1 MDDVRRTRLNK
12 LFDSTIRGQTT
23 ITGNRQHATHFLEA
37 LCIQPEPVAC
47 VHKIVTGK
55 AGLASLQN
63 AMFMQSSVDFFNGL
77 ATRVLTYMQLPEL
90 ADVGD
95 GQMLRQVLLKI
106 VEPSVFWMPFSQAFR
121 SGTLSEK
128 AQLSFAW
135 VMLQLVS
142 LPGDEAT
149 PYREEAQD
157 ASVIN
162 ALLGSSQGD
171 IRAVGYKIKH
181 MLDTRGVT
189 LIHDNDY
196 HPGGRHDNDF
206 VDFHE
211 ISLMPTADEIT
222 SKEVPFLRTSHEVE
236 DSDEGGRLAIHLD
249 NQFRLLREDML
260 FEMREE
266 LQILLGAKKGNHR
279 ALVVD
284 GLVLHDMY
292 RDENLD
298 DNRSKK
304 INKWGIVLKCNKDFW
319 FLKGITKPE
328 ERKKTLLGDRKRIK
342 HQSFACLIID
352 DNVVAFPTI
361 NRDEE
366 YLSRNPPEIVIQIEG
381 KVATIQTLLR
391 LKNARNVKLCMINT
405 AIFAYEPVLTALKEA
420 SSMPLELELIRWA
433 DKSPL
438 HRVQSSPQDVIWAI
452 KANPSQ
458 DLSGILKTGRPV
470 LLDDAQ
476 TSSLLSGLTQRV
488 SLIQGPPGTGK
499 SFIGALLAKVLHDHT
514 AKTILVCCYT
524 NHALDQFLE
533 DLMNVGIPKD
543 HIVRLGGKATPRTE
557 PLTLYNQKQVQKL
570 GRADWFTIDGL
581 KARSTAAFRGLESA
595 FSMYKSSNVTLPNL
609 MDYLEFEEPEF
620 FAAFQL
626 PTLIDSSGMQ
636 RVGNRGRAV
645 NPFSLYQR
653 WIAGKDAGWSKDE
666 PSVLAASR
674 IWNMSL
680 TSRREQVTQWQMAI
694 LMDHVERLYDTAKS
708 YNKSQT
714 ELERKFAEGAG
725 AILRSKRIIGCTT
738 TAAAKYSED
747 IRAASPGVL
756 LVEEAGEILESH
768 ILTALS
774 DKTDQMILIGDH
786 QQLRPKVNHY
796 RLTVEKGEGYDL
808 NRSLFERLILKGYP
822 HRTLCKQHRM
832 RPEIANLVRHLTYP
846 DLVDADSTKNR
857 PNLRGVSNNIVFIDH
872 RKPEDEEMRVV
883 DMQDLGAKSSKR
895 NTHEVLMILKILRY
909 LAQQGY
915 GTDKAVIL
923 TPYLGQLQSLRDA
936 LQKNNDPILN
946 DLDSYDLVRAGL
958 ITQADANSSKQ
969 PIRLA
974 TIDNYQGEESDIVI
988 VSLTRSNAS
997 HDIGF
1002 MYSPE
1007 RLNVL
1012 LSRARDALIILGNAE
1027 TFKMSRKGQELW
1039 GRLFDLLKQ
1048 GGNLYDGLP
1057 VRCERHKDR
1066 TALLTSPADFDE
1078 KCPDGGCR
1086 EPCGTM
1092 LSCGLHPCPSK
1103 CHQLYDHSKM
1113 KCEFVIDSSCP
1124 AGHRKS
1130 YRCHEQ
1136 PDFTCTKCERDKKQA
1151 EIKKQK
1157 ALDRQR
1163 KRDAEQLEHAKKLAE
1178 LDEEIEALRQANQDA
1193 QQSQAR
1199 QNIIRQKERDLEAA
1213 RTRKAQVAS
1222 PSAPSN
1228 AKATPTIHGNSTASR
1243 PETTP
1248 SDRETAPIPDEIPR
1262 ASPMALVSSPSHDE
1276 WQRQKMV
1283 DGADNEHIDA
1293 LMEMTGLEMVKEQV
1307 LAIKDKIDVS
1317 NRQDTSV
1324 KDERFHVVL
1333 LGNPGTGK
1341 TTVARHYAKILT
1353 SLNVLPGDEF
1363 METTGSRLAND
1374 GVPGTKKLIET
1385 VMNAGGGA
1393 IFIDEAYQLTSNLGG
1408 DRVLEFLLA
1417 EMENQVGQIVFILAG
1432 YNKQMEKFFEHN
1444 PGLTSRVPYRLQFAD
1459 YTDSELLTMLE
1470 KMINKKYK
1478 GRMRIEDDTR
1488 GLYGRIAIRR
1498 LGRGRGKEGFG
1509 NARALHNM
1517 FAQITERMA
1526 KRITRDRKEGLNPDD
1541 FLITKEDLIGP
1552 DPSRVIVTS
1561 KAWNDLQ
1568 NLTGLKTVKESVRN
1582 LFDLINANYKRELQE
1597 KNPIE
1602 MTLNRVFLGSPGTG
1616 KTTVAK
1622 LYGQVLAD
1630 LGLISNGEV
1639 IVKNP
1644 ADFIGSVL
1652 GESEKNTKAILANTV
1667 GKVLVI
1673 DEAKT
1678 NLAIAQAYML
1688 YSGKG
1693 GAGKQSDPY
1702 KTAVIDTIVA
1712 EVQSTPGE
1720 DRCVLMLGYDAE
1732 IKEMFQ
1738 NVNPGLA
1745 RRFAI
1750 EDAFRFEDFSDPE
1763 LLEILSLKLKQQ
1775 DLDATDKAKAVA
1787 IEVLSQARNR
1797 PNFGNAGEVENL
1809 LSKAKNNYQTRQAS
1823 LPTAQRSFEVVFQP
1837 QDFDIDF
1844 DRAENSDERLKKLF
1858 ENVIGCERTIEK
1870 LKGYQHIARVMK
1882 AKGSDAR
1889 DLIPTNFVFKGPPGT
1904 GKTTTAR
1911 KMGQVYYDMGF
1922 LSSGEVIECSASELV
1937 GEYVGQTGPKT
1948 QRVFE
1953 KALGRVLFIDEAY
1966 RLGEGQFAK
1975 EAIDEVVGLMTSERF
1990 ASKIVVILAGYDRE
2004 MNQLLDVNTGL
2015 SSRFPEEIIFEHM
2028 SPEHCLEILRK
2039 NLKAQDIQVR
2049 ELEDSSSMAYQDM
2062 AKLIRSLSTLP
2073 SWGNARDI
2081 LTLSKQM
2088 IITALRNVKPG
2099 GSALK
2104 LSGEDALACMQKMY
2118 SEKRAR
2124 ADNVPSTKPFGG
2136 LLQQLPP
2143 PPAHHQPSIVTSHAT
2158 KTAAPKPKREEKG
2171 NVEPVGSGERRDA
2184 DVSDQ
2189 VWKELLADKRAAI
2202 QEAERRENNLQ
2213 QLDSEIALQA
2223 VEEAEQ
2229 QAQLAQLAHR
2239 KEQSQKEYALDDELK
2254 RRHEEER
2261 LKLLAAKVERE
2272 KIVAELEEKRRKA
2285 LEERKQEAQVQA
2297 KLRAMGVCVAGF
2309 RWIKQSMGYRC
2320 AGGSHFISN
2329 AELGL

>member
-1 MDDVRRTRLNK
+1 MDDVRRIRLNK

-23 ITGNRQHATHFLEA
+23 ITGNRQNATHFLEA
-37 LCIQPEPVAC
+37 LCVQPEPVAC

-55 AGLASLQN
+55 AGLASLQS

-142 LPGDEAT
+142 LPGDDAT
-149 PYREEAQD
+149 LYREEAQD
-157 ASVIN
+157 ASVID

-181 MLDTRGVT
+181 ILDTRGVT
-189 LIHDNDY
+189 LIDDNDY

-206 VDFHE
+206 VDFHD
-211 ISLMPTADEIT
+211 ISLMPTADEII
-222 SKEVPFLRTSHEVE
+222 SKEVPFLRTHHEVE

-266 LQILLGAKKGNHR
+266 VQMLLGAKKGNLG

-304 INKWGIVLKCNKDFW
+304 TNKWGIVLKCKKDFW

-328 ERKKTLLGDRKRIK
+328 ERKKTFLDDRKRIK
-342 HQSFACLIID
+342 HQSSACLIID

-361 NRDEE
+361 HRDEE
-366 YLSRNPPEIVIQIEG
+366 YLSRNPPQIVIQLEG

-391 LKNARNVKLCMINT
+391 LKNARNIKLCIMNT
-405 AIFAYEPVLTALKEA
+405 AIFSYEPVLTGLKRA
-420 SSMPLELELIRWA
+420 SSMPLEFELIRWT
-433 DKSPL
+433 DKSPM
-438 HRVQSSPQDVIWAI
+438 RRPQSSPRHVIRAI
-452 KANPSQ
+452 QANPNR
-458 DLSGILKTGRPV
+458 DLSGILKTGKQV

-476 TSSLLSGLTQRV
+476 TASLLSGLTQRV

-514 AKTILVCCYT
+514 ARTIL
-524 NHALDQFLE
+524 FLE
-533 DLMNVGIPKD
+533 DLMKVGIPKS
-543 HIVRLGGKATPRTE
+543 HIVRLGGKATPLTE
-557 PLTLYNQKQVQKL
+557 PLTLYNQKQVRKF
-570 GRADWFTIDGL
+570 GRADWITIDGL
-581 KARSTAAFRGLESA
+581 KARSTGAFRRLDSA
-595 FSMYKSSNVTLPNL
+595 FRRYKWSKVTLPSL
-609 MDYLEFEEPEF
+609 MGYLELEAPEF

-626 PTLIDSSGMQ
+626 PSLVDSSGMR
-636 RVGNRGRAV
+636 RVGNRGRAID
-645 NPFSLYQR
+645 PFSLYQ
-653 WIAGKDAGWSKDE
+653 IWS
-666 PSVLAASR
+666 
-674 IWNMSL
+674 MSL
-680 TSRREQVTQWQMAI
+680 KSRREQIKKWKMAI
-694 LMDHVERLYDTAKS
+694 LMGHVERLCDMAKS

-714 ELERKFAEGAG
+714 KLERKFAEGAD

-738 TAAAKYSED
+738 TAAAKYSAD

-768 ILTALS
+768 ILTALG

-832 RPEIANLVRHLTYP
+832 RPEISNLVRHLTYP
-846 DLVDADSTKNR
+846 DLVDAESTKNR

-872 RKPEDEEMRVV
+872 RKPEDEEMRVA
-883 DMQDLGAKSSKR
+883 DMQDAGAKSSKR
-895 NTHEVLMILKILRY
+895 NTYEVLMILKILRY

-915 GTDKAVIL
+915 GTDKVVIL

-958 ITQADANSSKQ
+958 ITQAAANSSKQ

-1178 LDEEIEALRQANQDA
+1178 LDEEIEALRQADQDA

-1199 QNIIRQKERDLEAA
+1199 QNITRQKERDLEAA
-1213 RTRKAQVAS
+1213 RTRKAQGAS

-1262 ASPMALVSSPSHDE
+1262 ASPMALASSPSHDE

-1353 SLNVLPGDEF
+1353 SLNVLPGDAF
-1363 METTGSRLAND
+1363 VETTGSRLAND
-1374 GVPGTKKLIET
+1374 GVPGTKNLIET

-1393 IFIDEAYQLTSNLGG
+1393 IFIDEAYQLTSNSGG
-1408 DRVLEFLLA
+1408 DRVLDFLLA
-1417 EMENQVGQIVFILAG
+1417 EMENQVGRIVFILAG

-1444 PGLTSRVPYRLQFAD
+1444 PGLTSRVPYRLQFTD

-1470 KMINKKYK
+1470 KMIDKKYK
-1478 GRMRIEDDTR
+1478 GRMKIQDDIR

-1498 LGRGRGKEGFG
+1498 SGRGRGKEGFG

-1517 FAQITERMA
+1517 FARITERMA

-1541 FLITKEDLIGP
+1541 FLITKEDMIGP

-1582 LFDLINANYKRELQE
+1582 LFDLINENYQRDLRENKPMQ
-1597 KNPIE
+1597 
-1602 MTLNRVFLGSPGTG
+1602 MSLNRVFLGSPGTG

-1652 GESEKNTKAILANTV
+1652 GESERNTKAILANTV

-1673 DEAKT
+1673 DEA
-1678 NLAIAQAYML
+1678 YML

-1693 GAGKQSDPY
+1693 GAGKQSDLY
-1702 KTAVIDTIVA
+1702 RTAVIDTIVA

-1787 IEVLSQARNR
+1787 IEVLSRARNR

-1823 LPTAQRSFEVVFQP
+1823 LHTAQRSFEVVFQP

-1975 EAIDEVVGLMTSERF
+1975 EAIDEIVGLMTSERF
-1990 ASKIVVILAGYDRE
+1990 ASKIVVILAGYDKE
-2004 MNQLLDVNTGL
+2004 MNELLAVNTGL

-2028 SPEHCLEILRK
+2028 SPEHCLEFLRK
-2039 NLKAQDIQVR
+2039 KLKAQDIQVR

-2062 AKLIRSLSTLP
+2062 AKLIRSLPTLP

-2099 GSALK
+2099 YTGSALE
-2104 LSGEDALACMQKMY
+2104 LSGEDALVCMQKMY
-2118 SEKRAR
+2118 SEKLAR

-2158 KTAAPKPKREEKG
+2158 KTAAPKPKPQEKG

-2184 DVSDQ
+2184 GVSDQ

-2202 QEAERRENNLQ
+2202 QEAAQRENNLQ
-2213 QLDSEIALQA
+2213 QLDSEIALRA

-2239 KEQSQKEYALDDELK
+2239 REQRQKEYALDDELK

-2297 KLRAMGVCVAGF
+2297 KLRAMGVCVAGY